1 MTDDLDQMLLLL
13 VGVFAFFIV
22 LLVVLAGMEARLDD
36 PPGQHSWAPRR
47 WASLARQAGRDTRAR
62 RRAGK

>member
-1 MTDDLDQMLLLL
+1 VTNDLDQILLLL
-13 VGVFAFFIV
+13 VGIFAFFIV

-36 PPGQHSWAPRR
+36 PPGQHSWSPRR
-47 WASLARQAGRDTRAR
+47 WASLARQAGRDARAR

>member
-1 MTDDLDQMLLLL
+1 VTDDLDQMLLLV

-22 LLVVLAGMEARLDD
+22 LLVVLAGMEQRLDD
-36 PPGQHSWAPRR
+36 PPGQHSWSPRR
-47 WASLARQAGRDTRAR
+47 WASLARQAGRDTRTG

>member
-1 MTDDLDQMLLLL
+1 VTDDLDQILLLL

-22 LLVVLAGMEARLDD
+22 LLVVLAGVEQLDD
-36 PPGQHSWAPRR
+36 PPGQHSWSPRR
-47 WASLARQAGRDTRAR
+47 WASLARQAGRDTRTG